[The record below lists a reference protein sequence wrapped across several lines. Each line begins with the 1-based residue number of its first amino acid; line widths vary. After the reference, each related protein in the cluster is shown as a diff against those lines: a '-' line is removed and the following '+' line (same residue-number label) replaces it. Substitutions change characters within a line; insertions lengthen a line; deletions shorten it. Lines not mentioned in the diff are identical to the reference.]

1 MRFHEI
7 ALKMDFYD
15 RLTFAQ
21 SANAANP
28 FLSVGK
34 NGGPVT
40 IAVLPF
46 LCYDSIA
53 AGNSAAGG
61 SANRR
66 ANRPFSGRVNCRVTF
81 CTRCLLAGTGSKRYD

>member
-28 FLSVGK
+28 FLFVGK

-46 LCYDSIA
+46 LCYDNI
-53 AGNSAAGG
+53 AAGG
-61 SANRR
+61 SANGQE
-66 ANRPFSGRVNCRVTF
+66 NRSFSGRVNCRVRL
-81 CTRCLLAGTGSKRYD
+81 CTRCLLAGAGGKRYD